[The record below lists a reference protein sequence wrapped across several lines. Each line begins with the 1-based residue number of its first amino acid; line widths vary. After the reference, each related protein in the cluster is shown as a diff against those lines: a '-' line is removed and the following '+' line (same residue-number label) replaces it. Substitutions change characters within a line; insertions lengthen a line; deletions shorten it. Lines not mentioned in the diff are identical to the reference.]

1 MNPGPS
7 KSFRR
12 KGDDV
17 LTVLGIILVALGAI
31 LFSIW
36 VAVDEVVQG
45 VLIGLGILFFFALV
59 VLGG

>member
-1 MNPGPS
+1 M
-7 KSFRR
+7 
-12 KGDDV
+12 